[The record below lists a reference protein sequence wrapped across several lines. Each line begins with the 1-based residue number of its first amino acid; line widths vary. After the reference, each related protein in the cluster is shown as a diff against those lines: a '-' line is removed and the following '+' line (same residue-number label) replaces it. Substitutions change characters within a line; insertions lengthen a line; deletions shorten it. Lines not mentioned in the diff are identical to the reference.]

1 MAKNIKWG
9 VESSN
14 DAPIHVVLFISRNK
28 DNKDVEGFTERR
40 HSFIT
45 RLASDSEELSRQ
57 FKAFV
62 NSGVNGEMSR
72 MYYSINA
79 RNAEKIYK
87 ELLIFLIN
95 NPEFNLCSIQSKL
108 AGIAAKKDCA
118 NEKRWFFDF
127 DINSKE
133 KVEEFK
139 QDILALATTIEKPI
153 NVTVHKTPN
162 GYAVITDRG
171 FDTRSLYEKWGHE
184 VVSLKRDDLL
194 CYKWLRKDTENEG

>member
-1 MAKNIKWG
+1 MTKNFKWG
-9 VESSN
+9 VESFN

-28 DNKDVEGFTERR
+28 DNKDVEGFKERR

-45 RLASDSEELSRQ
+45 RLPSYSEELMKQ
-57 FKAFV
+57 FEAFV

-87 ELLIFLIN
+87 ELLIFLIS
-95 NPEFNLCSIQSKL
+95 NPEFNLCSIQPKL
-108 AGIAAKKDCA
+108 AGIAAKKECA
-118 NEKRWFFDF
+118 SEKHWFFDF
-127 DINSKE
+127 DIDSEE

-139 QDILALATTIEKPI
+139 QDILAIAATPETPI
-153 NVTVHKTPN
+153 NVIVHKTPN
-162 GYAVITDRG
+162 GYAVITNRG
-171 FDTRSLYEKWGHE
+171 FDTRPLYEKWRHE

-194 CYKWLRKDTENEG
+194 CYKWLRKEN